1 MTVIFHTN
9 AGAPVLA
16 GDMLLSVPGPNAH
29 TDLRLPSQ
37 PNGITI
43 PSGMVPG
50 HVPILMRRKIF
61 IVNEHLAVGVAG
73 SAIHVPKFV
82 DDLTR
87 GFRDRNT
94 FTRSGLT
101 GFLDQYGTS
110 KDGQETLEQIG
121 VLILA
126 RATDWHGS
134 LTKGL
139 LNQRN
144 VVTQRFGRAIA
155 IGSGSDSIIEQI
167 QRLDNNTEWG
177 TTQPSDG
184 AQEFPEFN
192 TLAQNLILLGHLY
205 WKEFT
210 SQANVFDAWGGA
222 YDLIYQDS
230 NGIFR
235 YLNEYT
241 IVLRLLDVDELDK
254 GIQLANVLKYERR
267 TEVSL
272 VSMLNNGKLDF
283 FGAKDITSS
292 DEPIAVTIGNDLTM
306 NSRVNMSIIGV
317 GRGNRYML
325 PLIQIDGLDPTDH
338 GRQTVFMDFDEE
350 GRLRVFFNAEHDK
363 WLEEQATSYFTKY
376 AHRWS

>member
-1 MTVIFHTN
+1 MIFHTN

-43 PSGMVPG
+43 PSDMVPN
-50 HVPILMRRKIF
+50 HVPIRMRRKIF

-73 SAIHVPKFV
+73 SAIHVPTFV
-82 DDLTR
+82 DGLTR
-87 GFRDRNT
+87 GFRDRST
-94 FTRSGLT
+94 FARSGLT
-101 GFLDQYGTS
+101 GFLDQYGVS
-110 KDGQETLEQIG
+110 KDGQEALEQIG

-139 LNQRN
+139 FHQRD

-177 TTQPSDG
+177 MIQPSDG

-230 NGIFR
+230 NGVFQ

-267 TEVSL
+267 AEVSL
-272 VSMLNNGKLDF
+272 VAMLNNGKLDF

-292 DEPIAVTIGNDLTM
+292 DEPISVTIGNDLTM

-317 GRGNRYML
+317 GRGNRYVL
-325 PLIQIDGLDPTDH
+325 PLIQIDGLAPTDN

-363 WLEEQATSYFTKY
+363 WLEEQATSYFAEY

>member
-29 TDLRLPSQ
+29 TELRLPSH

-43 PSGMVPG
+43 PSDVIPG
-50 HVPILMRRKIF
+50 HVPIRMRRKIF
-61 IVNEHLAVGVAG
+61 VVNEHLAVGVAG
-73 SAIHVPKFV
+73 SAIHVPAFV
-82 DDLTR
+82 DDLTQT
-87 GFRDRNT
+87 FRDRRT
-94 FTRSGLT
+94 FSRSELT
-101 GFLDQYGTS
+101 GFLGQYGS
-110 KDGQETLEQIG
+110 SDHGQETLEQIG
-121 VLILA
+121 ALILA

-139 LNQRN
+139 FNQRN

-167 QRLDNNTEWG
+167 QKLDNDTEWG
-177 TTQPSDG
+177 MAQPPDG
-184 AQEFPEFN
+184 AQQFPEFN

-222 YDLIYQDS
+222 YDLIHLDTGGY
-230 NGIFR
+230 FR
-235 YLNEYT
+235 YLGEYT
-241 IVLRLLDVDELDK
+241 IVLRLLDVDKLDN
-254 GIQLANVLKYERR
+254 GIQLSNVLKYQRR
-267 TEVSL
+267 DEVSL
-272 VSMLNNGKLDF
+272 MAMLNNGKLDF
-283 FGAKDITSS
+283 FGAKDITAS
-292 DEPIAVTIGNDLTM
+292 DEPISVTIGKDLTM

-317 GRGNRYML
+317 GRDNRYML
-325 PLIQIDGLDPTDH
+325 PLIQIDGLAPTDN
-338 GRQTVFMDFDEE
+338 GRQTVFMDFDDE

-363 WLEEQATSYFTKY
+363 WLEEQALSYFAKY

>member
-9 AGAPVLA
+9 AGVPVLA

-50 HVPILMRRKIF
+50 HIPIRMRRKIF

-87 GFRDRNT
+87 GFRDRST

-101 GFLDQYGTS
+101 GFLDQYGSS
-110 KDGQETLEQIG
+110 KDGKETLEQIG

-139 LNQRN
+139 FNQRN
-144 VVTQRFGRAIA
+144 VVTQRFGRTIA

-177 TTQPSDG
+177 MTQPSDG

-230 NGIFR
+230 NGTFR

-267 TEVSL
+267 AEVSL
-272 VSMLNNGKLDF
+272 VAMLNNGKLDF

-292 DEPIAVTIGNDLTM
+292 DEPISVTIGNDLKM

-325 PLIQIDGLDPTDH
+325 PLIQIDGLGPTDH

>member
-43 PSGMVPG
+43 PSDMVPD
-50 HVPILMRRKIF
+50 HVPIRMRRKIF
-61 IVNEHLAVGVAG
+61 IVNEHLAVGVSG
-73 SAIHVPKFV
+73 SAIHVPEFV
-82 DDLTR
+82 DALARDFR
-87 GFRDRNT
+87 GRST
-94 FTRSGLT
+94 FIQSDLT
-101 GFLDQYGTS
+101 GFLDQYGS
-110 KDGQETLEQIG
+110 SRDGQETLEQIG
-121 VLILA
+121 ALILA

-139 LNQRN
+139 FNQRN
-144 VVTQRFGRAIA
+144 VVTRRFGRAIA
-155 IGSGSDSIIEQI
+155 IGTGSNSVIEQI

-177 TTQPSDG
+177 SAQPPDG
-184 AQEFPEFN
+184 ERQFPEFN

-205 WKEFT
+205 WNEFT

-230 NGIFR
+230 NGHFQ
-235 YLNEYT
+235 YLDEYT
-241 IVLRLLDVDELDK
+241 IVLRLLDMDELDK
-254 GIQLANVLKYERR
+254 GIQLSNVVKYERR
-267 TEVSL
+267 AEVSL
-272 VSMLNNGKLDF
+272 MAMLNNGKLDF

-292 DEPIAVTIGNDLTM
+292 DEPISVTIGNDLTM

-325 PLIQIDGLDPTDH
+325 PLIQIDGLDPRND
-338 GRQTVFMDFDEE
+338 GRQTVFMDFDDE

-363 WLEEQATSYFTKY
+363 WLVEQATSYFAKY

>member
-9 AGAPVLA
+9 AGAPILA

-50 HVPILMRRKIF
+50 HVPIRMRRKIF

-73 SAIHVPKFV
+73 SAIHVPTFV

-87 GFRDRNT
+87 GFRDRST

-101 GFLDQYGTS
+101 GFLDQYGSS

-121 VLILA
+121 MLILA

-139 LNQRN
+139 FNQRN

-177 TTQPSDG
+177 MTQPSGG

-210 SQANVFDAWGGA
+210 SQANVFDGWGGA

-254 GIQLANVLKYERR
+254 GMQLANVLKYERR
-267 TEVSL
+267 AEVSL
-272 VSMLNNGKLDF
+272 VAMLNNGKLDF

-292 DEPIAVTIGNDLTM
+292 DEPISVTIGNDLKM
-306 NSRVNMSIIGV
+306 NSRVNMSVIGV

-363 WLEEQATSYFTKY
+363 WLEEQATAYFAKY